1 MADSN
6 IGALPLA
13 STIADDSLLVMEQQ
27 GTAMKVTGQQLK
39 EYAKQGVEMEF
50 QDYLDE
56 AKKAA
61 DSAAGA
67 VSAVTDMTVS
77 AHDSD
82 EPTVTKSTRGG
93 KVNLDFGLPRGKQ
106 GVPGPV
112 GATGPRGPQGSPG
125 NGLTILGHY
134 ETEAELRAAV
144 PDPKV
149 GDPYSVGAELPYD
162 IYIFDGV
169 TLDWINYGPL
179 SGDGAQL
186 PDNLV
191 TCEGGAII
199 ELEGDFG
206 DAPHTI
212 PIKAGPTAAA
222 DVEYQD
228 DETVKD
234 ALDELF
240 TSVGDGKSLVASA
253 ITDKGVQT
261 AQDATFAQ
269 MAENIG
275 QIQTGSDTS
284 DATATPGDILG
295 GKTAYT
301 KSGKVEG
308 VIPSLPAQTI
318 TPGTADKTIANG
330 QYLAGTQT
338 IKGDPNLTSS
348 NIKKGVSLFGV
359 AGALETSF
367 AAVLT
372 VTADIGAV
380 VTATCGAASVEA
392 LSTTG
397 TVVMELPIEGTW
409 KVTAVRGMAQY
420 NTVTLEVSNHYN
432 AALTASLHVQ
442 WVMTATPLSVARD
455 GLSATSVGDYAIFLG
470 GPPSTDTSIATIAN
484 IDAYNKD
491 LVRSTPA
498 TPTNPISERVY
509 ARYDLAAATVGNH
522 ALFAGGIAFFNE
534 TTFSGWMATSEVV
547 PFDSSLVYEGRKTLS
562 SRRQKLAASTIGGY
576 ALFAGGILSD
586 DSVSSTVDAF
596 NASLTRSAPTA
607 LAQAR
612 YNLAAASN
620 DNYIIFGGGQTGG
633 SDYASTDAVEA
644 YASNL
649 TRSIAPSLGG
659 KRHSLSAAV
668 AGNYVLFAGGK
679 LSSLSNAVEAYD
691 LFLTRTTAEPLGAAR
706 YDMAGTTVRGFAV
719 FGGGKTSAT
728 ATSKYVDVYDPYLVR
743 TVPKALSAVRGDLAA
758 ATVENYALFGGGKN
772 SVATSSAVDVYQ
784 YT

>member
-106 GVPGPV
+106 GLPG
-112 GATGPRGPQGSPG
+112 GTGPRGPQGPPG

-149 GDPYSVGAELPYD
+149 GDAYSVGAKLPYD
-162 IYIFDGV
+162 IYIFDSV
-169 TLDWINYGPL
+169 TLDWMNYGPL

-212 PIKAGPTAAA
+212 PIKAGPTTAA

-228 DETVKD
+228 GKTAED

-240 TSVGDGKSLVASA
+240 TSVGDGKFLVASA

-275 QIQTGSDTS
+275 QIRTGSDTS

-301 KSGKVEG
+301 ASGKVEG
-308 VIPSLPAQTI
+308 IIPSLPAQTI
-318 TPGTADKTIANG
+318 VPGTSSKTIANG

-338 IKGDPNLTSS
+338 IQGEPYIRQHQKGCFPVWRCGGIGNRLFRCADS
-348 NIKKGVSLFGV
+348 NGGHRRGGHRHLRGYVG
-359 AGALETSF
+359 G
-367 AAVLT
+367 
-372 VTADIGAV
+372 GAV
-380 VTATCGAASVEA
+380 HHGYGGNGTA
-392 LSTTG
+392 
-397 TVVMELPIEGTW
+397 
-409 KVTAVRGMAQY
+409 R
-420 NTVTLEVSNHYN
+420 
-432 AALTASLHVQ
+432 
-442 WVMTATPLSVARD
+442 
-455 GLSATSVGDYAIFLG
+455 
-470 GPPSTDTSIATIAN
+470 
-484 IDAYNKD
+484 
-491 LVRSTPA
+491 
-498 TPTNPISERVY
+498 
-509 ARYDLAAATVGNH
+509 
-522 ALFAGGIAFFNE
+522 
-534 TTFSGWMATSEVV
+534 
-547 PFDSSLVYEGRKTLS
+547 
-562 SRRQKLAASTIGGY
+562 
-576 ALFAGGILSD
+576 
-586 DSVSSTVDAF
+586 
-596 NASLTRSAPTA
+596 
-607 LAQAR
+607 
-612 YNLAAASN
+612 
-620 DNYIIFGGGQTGG
+620 
-633 SDYASTDAVEA
+633 
-644 YASNL
+644 
-649 TRSIAPSLGG
+649 
-659 KRHSLSAAV
+659 
-668 AGNYVLFAGGK
+668 
-679 LSSLSNAVEAYD
+679 
-691 LFLTRTTAEPLGAAR
+691 
-706 YDMAGTTVRGFAV
+706 
-719 FGGGKTSAT
+719 
-728 ATSKYVDVYDPYLVR
+728 
-743 TVPKALSAVRGDLAA
+743 
-758 ATVENYALFGGGKN
+758 
-772 SVATSSAVDVYQ
+772 
-784 YT
+784 